1 MATPANTLSRPKSQL
16 LAKAAFVTACLVAL
30 LAPLGTSTGAAFAE
44 ETQRTITVSG
54 RGEISVRP
62 DIAHVETG
70 VVTQAKTAADAL
82 TANTQ
87 SMQSV
92 FNALKTMGIEDR
104 DIRTS
109 QFSINAVYT
118 QMERGQPNQ
127 ITGYRAS
134 NLVTVTIRNLD
145 TIGEA
150 LDTLVTMGSNEL
162 RGIRFSVDKP
172 GPLLDAARA
181 DAVKDALRKAKIYVS
196 AAGVALGQ
204 IITINE
210 SGSHSPQPMYA
221 RAMSMEMD
229 SAVPVA
235 AGEQTLSAGVNLVIA
250 IE

>member
-1 MATPANTLSRPKSQL
+1 MAATTQISSLPQFRF
-16 LAKAAFVTACLVAL
+16 LAKPAFAVACLAAL
-30 LAPLGTSTGAAFAE
+30 LAPLGIASSAALAD

-62 DIAHVETG
+62 DIARVETG
-70 VVTQAKTAADAL
+70 VVTQAKTATDAL

-87 SMQSV
+87 AMQAV
-92 FNALKTMGIEDR
+92 FEGLKSLGIDDR

-109 QFSINAVYT
+109 QFSVHAIHT
-118 QMERGQPNQ
+118 RPERGQAAQ
-127 ITGYRAS
+127 ISGYQAS
-134 NLVTVTIRNLD
+134 NLVTVTIRDLD
-145 TIGEA
+145 RIGEA
-150 LDTLVTMGSNEL
+150 LDTLVTLGSNEL
-162 RGIRFSVDKP
+162 RGISFSVDKP

-196 AAGVALGQ
+196 AAGVALGP

-210 SGSHSPQPMYA
+210 SGGHMPQPMFA
-221 RAMSMEMD
+221 RAASMEMD

>member
-1 MATPANTLSRPKSQL
+1 MASTALLLPKSPRQSPSFWAAVCLIAFLTPAMGLSS
-16 LAKAAFVTACLVAL
+16 TARAD
-30 LAPLGTSTGAAFAE
+30 E
-44 ETQRTITVSG
+44 MQRTITVSG
-54 RGEISVRP
+54 TGEISVRP

-70 VVTQAKTAADAL
+70 VVTQAKTASDAL

-87 SMQSV
+87 AMQAV
-92 FNALKTMGIEDR
+92 FQGLKELGIDDR

-109 QFSINAVYT
+109 QFSVHALHT
-118 QMERGQPNQ
+118 RPERGQTAQ
-127 ITGYRAS
+127 ISGYQAS
-134 NLVTVTIRNLD
+134 NLVTVTVRDLD
-145 TIGEA
+145 RIGET
-150 LDTLVTMGSNEL
+150 LDTLVTLGSNEL

-196 AAGVALGQ
+196 AAGVALGP
-204 IITINE
+204 ILTINE
-210 SGSHSPQPMYA
+210 SGGRMPQPVFA